1 MQCIDCE
8 IASSHLFPNN
18 RQINYQKRERERER
32 EKRKEIDGEK
42 LGKNGSVRT
51 FLISLEKWISSIVAD
66 LNQSSL
72 EQDGIFFP
80 SSNVITNTILQNL
93 YVIVRRFISLFV
105 PLPPFSTLSF
115 SLFFCHKIF
124 PKTRRIY
131 AWIKTRWITV
141 SESWKFR
148 LKTASLEGKFDISLN
163 RSRPLFRQNNSWC
176 KRSEF
181 RFAASSIIFS
191 SVPTVERV
199 YRMEPKEEEAERE
212 RERFTISVK

>member
-1 MQCIDCE
+1 M
-8 IASSHLFPNN
+8 
-18 RQINYQKRERERER
+18 R
-32 EKRKEIDGEK
+32 
-42 LGKNGSVRT
+42 KNGSVRT

-93 YVIVRRFISLFV
+93 YVIVQRFISLFV
-105 PLPPFSTLSF
+105 PFPHSL
-115 SLFFCHKIF
+115 SLFFCRKIF